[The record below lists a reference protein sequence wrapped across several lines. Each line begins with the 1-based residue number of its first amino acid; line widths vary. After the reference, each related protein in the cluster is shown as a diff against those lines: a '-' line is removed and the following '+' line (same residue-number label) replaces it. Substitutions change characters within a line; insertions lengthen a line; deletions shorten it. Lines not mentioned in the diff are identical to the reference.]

1 MWFVELVDEFVKE
14 LKDDVKYYFEW
25 EFKDDMK
32 FCGIV
37 IFFLCLIIW
46 PWGMHLN
53 YGMSINAF
61 RQGIPTNFVLP
72 ICFFIEIIFSILMVF
87 SIKNNRKERFIKV
100 LFQYTSVFIVFIP
113 FAIEIMEGIHEF
125 ADAFAVR
132 NCKVNGA
139 WVCYPSKY
147 TSMDYRQIFHW
158 IASFLPIVLLFAYD
172 LIYLILFRKFE
183 NYDNNYDIAKREIFR
198 LNYELEY
205 EKRNSA
211 IYQSFLENNAEDLE
225 NYLSNYWTDRKFSDC
240 LKSRFVVLNPK
251 IELLRMGVQTKDEY
265 DYLKKLFSRLNG
277 DIKSYIENF
286 FIKAESAFDK
296 CDKDYESIW
305 SSGMPLIV
313 SDRFCKIP
321 KWYDDYFFSL
331 QSRCKLIYSTNTY
344 IIKNLGSFRILF
356 YGDADKDEENFEYV
370 IVTFDDF
377 KKVAF
382 SNMAY
387 LLYKKY
393 DDIFIVRFKSCVDDI
408 VRNLYDR
415 GMTEITDYRRFEK
428 YEARNILKAK
438 MKKDK
443 K

>member
-1 MWFVELVDEFVKE
+1 MKLI
-14 LKDDVKYYFEW
+14 LKFMKKIAEEI
-25 EFKDDMK
+25 EFKEKLYDL
-32 FCGIV
+32 GIV
-37 IFFLCLIIW
+37 IFGYFVVTWLVILPLLCLFE
-46 PWGMHLN
+46 N
-53 YGMSINAF
+53 KSYDAF
-61 RQGIPTNFVLP
+61 REGIPTNWVLLLCFV
-72 ICFFIEIIFSILMVF
+72 IEIVFSILMVL
-87 SIKNNRKERFIKV
+87 SIKNDRRWRVVKV
-100 LFQYTSVFIVFIP
+100 LFQYTIVFLLLVPIS
-113 FAIEIMEGIHEF
+113 IQIMEGMHEYANVF
-125 ADAFAVR
+125 MVYSCKDDAWR
-132 NCKVNGA
+132 
-139 WVCYPSKY
+139 CYPSKFS
-147 TSMDYRQIFHW
+147 SMGYRQIFHW

-172 LIYLILFRKFE
+172 YIYLILFRKFE

-225 NYLSNYWTDRKFSDC
+225 NYLSNYWTDRKFADC
-240 LKSRFVVLNPK
+240 LKSRFVVLNPN
-251 IELLRMGVQTKDEY
+251 IELYRINIQKKDEY

-321 KWYDDYFFSL
+321 KWYDDYFPSL
-331 QSRCKLIYSTNTY
+331 QNRCRLIYSTETY
-344 IIKNLGSFRILF
+344 VVKNLGSFRILF
-356 YGDADKDEENFEYV
+356 YGDADKDDENFEYV

-377 KKVAF
+377 KKMAF

-408 VRNLYDR
+408 VHSLFDR

-428 YEARNILKAK
+428 YEARKILMEK
-438 MKKDK
+438 MKNDK
-443 K
+443 

>member
-1 MWFVELVDEFVKE
+1 MKLI
-14 LKDDVKYYFEW
+14 LKFMKKIAEEI
-25 EFKDDMK
+25 EFKEKLHDL
-32 FCGIV
+32 GIV
-37 IFFLCLIIW
+37 IFGYFVVTWLFILPLFCLFE
-46 PWGMHLN
+46 N
-53 YGMSINAF
+53 KSYDAF
-61 RQGIPTNFVLP
+61 REGIPTNWVLLLCFV
-72 ICFFIEIIFSILMVF
+72 IEIVFSILMVL
-87 SIKNNRKERFIKV
+87 SIKNDRRWRVVKV
-100 LFQYTSVFIVFIP
+100 LFQYTIVFLLLVPIS
-113 FAIEIMEGIHEF
+113 IQIMEGMHEYANVF
-125 ADAFAVR
+125 MVYSCKDDAWR
-132 NCKVNGA
+132 
-139 WVCYPSKY
+139 CYPSKFG
-147 TSMDYRQIFHW
+147 SMGYRQIFHW

-172 LIYLILFRKFE
+172 YIYLILFRKFE

-225 NYLSNYWTDRKFSDC
+225 NYLSNYWTDRKFADC
-240 LKSRFVVLNPK
+240 LKSRFVVLNPN
-251 IELLRMGVQTKDEY
+251 IELYRINIQKKDEY
-265 DYLKKLFSRLNG
+265 DYLNKFFLRLNG
-277 DIKSYIENF
+277 DVESYVENF

-321 KWYDDYFFSL
+321 KWYDDYFPSL
-331 QSRCKLIYSTNTY
+331 QNRCRLIYSTETY
-344 IIKNLGSFRILF
+344 VVKNLGSFRILF
-356 YGDADKDEENFEYV
+356 YGDADKDDENFEYV

-377 KKVAF
+377 KKMAF

-408 VRNLYDR
+408 IRNLYDR

-438 MKKDK
+438 MKNDK

>member
-14 LKDDVKYYFEW
+14 LKDDVKYYFDW
-25 EFKDDMK
+25 EFKDDVK
-32 FCGIV
+32 FFGFGL
-37 IFFLCLIIW
+37 FFLCLIIW
-46 PWGMHLN
+46 PWTAHLTCGMI
-53 YGMSINAF
+53 INGF
-61 RQGIPTNFVLP
+61 HRGIPTNFVLP
-72 ICFFIEIIFSILMVF
+72 ICFFIEMFFSILMVF
-87 SIKNNRKERFIKV
+87 SIKNNRKGRIVKV
-100 LFQYTSVFIVFIP
+100 LFQYTSVFLVLVP
-113 FAIEIMEGIHEF
+113 FAIEIMEGMHEF
-125 ADAFAVR
+125 ADAFVIR
-132 NCKVNGA
+132 YCKDDAA
-139 WVCYPSKY
+139 WACYPSKY
-147 TSMDYRQIFHW
+147 ASMDYRQIFHW

-172 LIYLILFRKFE
+172 YIYLILFRKFE
-183 NYDNNYDIAKREIFR
+183 NYDNNYDIAKREILR

-321 KWYDDYFFSL
+321 KWYDDYFPSL
-331 QSRCKLIYSTNTY
+331 QNRCRLIYSTETY
-344 IIKNLGSFRILF
+344 VVKNLGSFRILF
-356 YGDADKDEENFEYV
+356 YGDAGKDDENFEYV

-377 KKVAF
+377 KKMAF

-408 VRNLYDR
+408 VHSLFDR

-428 YEARNILKAK
+428 YEARNILMAK
-438 MKKDK
+438 MKNDK
-443 K
+443 